1 MNGSSTAGSATSFRK
16 RTYSLSS
23 MAREARVLTRRG
35 RTARTAWRP
44 DRVEPLLREQMMF
57 AVSMVN
63 GCTFCAYVHNS
74 SALSE
79 GAERAQLAELV
90 GLDPTTTTDDRLI
103 AVAWAQSRASANL
116 GPAAEWLDDE
126 LRARYSPQ
134 QVQDFDTIVRFM
146 TLNNIAGN
154 TAEALIRRLR
164 GNPVESS
171 GVAAEIVIGGG
182 YLLGSLPTAVI
193 TALRQRHSPAAAI
206 REFRALDGAQR

>member
-1 MNGSSTAGSATSFRK
+1 MDGSSTLGSATSFRK
-16 RTYSLSS
+16 RIYSLSS
-23 MAREARVLTRRG
+23 MAREARVLAGRG
-35 RTARTAWRP
+35 RAARTAWRP

-57 AVSMVN
+57 AVAMVN
-63 GCTFCAYVHNS
+63 GCTFCAYVHNA

-79 GAERAQLAELV
+79 GADREQLAELV
-90 GLDPTTTTDDRLI
+90 GLDPTTSTDDRLI

-116 GPAAEWLDDE
+116 GPAAEWLDE
-126 LRARYSPQ
+126 EMRARYTPEQ
-134 QVQDFDTIVRFM
+134 LTDFDTIVRFM

-164 GNPVESS
+164 GNPVAGS

-193 TALRQRHSPAAAI
+193 TALRQRQSPATAI
-206 REFRALDGAQR
+206 REFRALAGAQG